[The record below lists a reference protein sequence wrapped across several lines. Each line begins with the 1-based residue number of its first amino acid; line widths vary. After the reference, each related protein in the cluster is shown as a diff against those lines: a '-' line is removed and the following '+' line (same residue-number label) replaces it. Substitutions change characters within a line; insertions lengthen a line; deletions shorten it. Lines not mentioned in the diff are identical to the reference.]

1 MAAAEKTIKSR
12 RDKSL
17 SDHEQILRKRLW
29 IAVGLTLVIFF
40 AELIGGLWTRSL
52 ALLSDSFHV
61 LTDAVSLVL
70 TLAAV
75 YLAMRPPS
83 DRHTFGLHRLEIFAA
98 AFNAGS
104 LLVICFWLAL
114 EAIKRLLHPQ
124 PILAKEMLVIAL
136 IGLVANIIVIFL
148 LHSHMSRSLNVKSA
162 VLHVIGD
169 TASSVGVVVAGA
181 IMALTGWFWVDPIL
195 SLLIIAVIGFHALRV
210 AREAAHILM
219 EGVPYGV
226 DTQKVRD
233 ALKGLRGVQQV
244 HDLHIWSLCSSC
256 RCLSAHLVVD
266 EETMKD
272 PSLLLSDAQEMLRR
286 QFDIHHAT
294 LQIERSECS
303 GHYLCEN
310 HHHPKP
316 VSRS

>member
-1 MAAAEKTIKSR
+1 
-12 RDKSL
+12 
-17 SDHEQILRKRLW
+17 
-29 IAVGLTLVIFF
+29 
-40 AELIGGLWTRSL
+40 
-52 ALLSDSFHV
+52 
-61 LTDAVSLVL
+61 
-70 TLAAV
+70 
-75 YLAMRPPS
+75 
-83 DRHTFGLHRLEIFAA
+83 
-98 AFNAGS
+98 
-104 LLVICFWLAL
+104 LAL

-136 IGLVANIIVIFL
+136 IGLVANIVVIFL

-272 PSLLLSDAQEMLRR
+272 PSPLLSDAQEMLRR

>member
-1 MAAAEKTIKSR
+1 
-12 RDKSL
+12 
-17 SDHEQILRKRLW
+17 
-29 IAVGLTLVIFF
+29 
-40 AELIGGLWTRSL
+40 L

-114 EAIKRLLHPQ
+114 EAVERLLHPQ

-272 PSLLLSDAQEMLRR
+272 PSLLLIDAQEMLRHH
-286 QFDIHHAT
+286 FDIHQAT
-294 LQIERSECS
+294 LQIERLECS
-303 GHYLCEN
+303 EHYLCEN
-310 HHHPKP
+310 HQHPKP
-316 VSRS
+316 AGRS